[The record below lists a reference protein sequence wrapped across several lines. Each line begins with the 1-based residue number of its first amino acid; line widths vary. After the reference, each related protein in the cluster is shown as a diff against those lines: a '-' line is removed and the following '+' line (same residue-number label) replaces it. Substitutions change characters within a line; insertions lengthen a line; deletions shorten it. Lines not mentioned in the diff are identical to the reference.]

1 MSDTKTVREP
11 CDHGRYDKHMW
22 SGPKTIE
29 TNQHQPMD
37 WCRGGKE
44 IVLRQRFFPNG
55 QWMYATERM
64 GEPKQHIPLLEV
76 EVVEE

>member
-1 MSDTKTVREP
+1 MSSTKTVREA

-44 IVLRQRFFPNG
+44 IVFADVGKWRAPSPNDRRK
-55 QWMYATERM
+55 WVTHY
-64 GEPKQHIPLLEV
+64 V
-76 EVVEE
+76 VVEE